1 MTFGP
6 SKTGLAVNQDM
17 SSPFSKPKTKIVE
30 NQAKEQLENL
40 SIERGVSIGVTIY
53 KDSGYNG
60 AVQVLTEGSY
70 NLNALRIGGDQLSS
84 LKVPVGMKVT
94 LFEHPNYAG
103 KSKTFTQDAA
113 YVGDDFNDIT
123 SSVLV
128 EKAYSMPVE
137 RVRYTLMPSGV
148 TANLRLSCTS
158 DGSRIDLYW
167 LDDDSG
173 RQKWEFLLLPNGKY
187 TIRVHAGTG
196 TRTFLSCA
204 ADGSRVDLSDKDDG
218 SGRQQWRLVTITKG
232 TFNIVSV
239 AIPNRFLSTNGSL
252 VSLSDNDD
260 KSGRQQWRLIS
271 GPLNSPRPS
280 YNRTIALKASNG
292 HNVFAQNGGGGTM
305 GASSPNLSIWEI
317 FTLIDRG
324 DGQVALQ
331 TYTGHFLCA
340 EGSGGREVVANRNAI
355 GPWET
360 FKLLDRGNGQITLQA
375 ANGQY
380 VFAQNGGGA
389 GLFAKS
395 VNLGTWETFNLI
407 DLSSSVVICQ
417 GRDYGTPTQV
427 LLIGNHNL
435 SALSI
440 GGDQLSSLIVP
451 AGMKVTL
458 YEHPNY
464 TGKSKTFTRN
474 AAYVGDD
481 FNDIAS
487 SIKVER
493 LSVATYP
500 VATITPIA
508 PLPVVPSIVVTKPN
522 VAVVLPI
529 VLPAVV
535 KSVRDEG
542 KRIADAV
549 KPLSEGNK
557 ALPADT
563 TVPKPLNQLISNGG
577 LPQFDVRNRLLGAVQ
592 NKKIT
597 LLPDLLGEFAEVGN
611 VVSGIMNAF
620 ISIDNP
626 SIALVKIKP
635 GTSGEEGESF
645 GNDPVTTLSLATAQT
660 TALRVSGNTTIF
672 SGINVQ
678 LKNAEFSQ
686 LKGKPYGVLKFLVNT
701 PLSVG
706 QFLPSVPLL
715 DGMVISSPVI
725 VLSSSGDIT
734 DTQLGSGLAKGF
746 NFFGKFKLGESK
758 DKAFRFIGSLLG
770 IPELLLHGVVDLSAK
785 TPTYLVEAAIPIE
798 KYIVN
803 GANFKVRFSKA
814 KLGISIKGKPLEP
827 AILVANEV
835 IVTLVNGSGVTNLV
849 FTGGLKLETESVT
862 GSFTMQA
869 QSNEPYTSPSETVV
883 AGGEWKNPFGIPGIT
898 IRELALQTGLTYA
911 PPFIDNFGIHGNLK
925 IGDVDGSMSVLV
937 DTNDPDQ
944 FVLAGATDHITI
956 FQLMSAM
963 SIPTFAAYQAIPEDV
978 KRVLDKVVNL
988 SLDNVKIH
996 IVPTATSIGAI
1007 DFEEG
1012 ITVMGKLTAWG
1023 WHASMFIKIDYE
1035 EGLEVRGEMDNINLS
1050 NVLRI
1055 TGAQKDPSPILSL
1068 KLSPKTAPNL
1078 LISSNIYLLGL
1089 SQELL
1094 IKADETGLIF
1104 TFDRSVSNV
1113 LDTKLACSFGDGG
1126 NLVANG
1132 SINFNLNV
1140 TIPTPFG
1147 NIPLVDVGMNA
1158 STTMKVG
1165 PKYGFYTSIS
1175 GSFSLYGRMVTM
1187 PTLTLNIAPNDFAGL
1202 YNAVIK
1208 QIADNADAIFRAVFG
1223 TLAEW
1228 ANAVR
1233 DGVLQATAE
1242 VASVAVSV
1250 YNASQQEAIRAYQT
1264 LNKGVGEAANG
1275 LKTAYGATEQGV
1287 ATALRGAG
1295 YAADQVSS
1303 GLQSAYGTSA
1313 QGVATA
1319 LRGAGYAA
1327 NEVGSGIRST
1337 YNLSEQGVSV
1347 ALQGAGYAADQAASV
1362 AATAAGALTDAGK
1375 KVGGALT
1382 DAGEKVGGAL
1392 TGAGEKV
1399 GGAIGG
1405 LLGL

>member
-1 MTFGP
+1 M
-6 SKTGLAVNQDM
+6 
-17 SSPFSKPKTKIVE
+17 
-30 NQAKEQLENL
+30 
-40 SIERGVSIGVTIY
+40 
-53 KDSGYNG
+53 
-60 AVQVLTEGSY
+60 
-70 NLNALRIGGDQLSS
+70 
-84 LKVPVGMKVT
+84 
-94 LFEHPNYAG
+94 
-103 KSKTFTQDAA
+103 
-113 YVGDDFNDIT
+113 
-123 SSVLV
+123 
-128 EKAYSMPVE
+128 
-137 RVRYTLMPSGV
+137 
-148 TANLRLSCTS
+148 
-158 DGSRIDLYW
+158 
-167 LDDDSG
+167 
-173 RQKWEFLLLPNGKY
+173 
-187 TIRVHAGTG
+187 
-196 TRTFLSCA
+196 
-204 ADGSRVDLSDKDDG
+204 
-218 SGRQQWRLVTITKG
+218 
-232 TFNIVSV
+232 
-239 AIPNRFLSTNGSL
+239 AIPNKLLSTDGSL
-252 VSLSDNDD
+252 VNLSDNDD

-271 GPLNSPRPS
+271 CPLTSPRPA
-280 YNRTIALKASNG
+280 YNRTIALKALNG
-292 HNVFAQNGGGGTM
+292 QNVFAQNGGGGAV

-324 DGQVALQ
+324 NGQVALQ

-355 GPWET
+355 GRWET

-380 VFAQNGGGA
+380 VFAQDGGGA

-395 VNLGTWETFNLI
+395 VNLGTWEMFKLI
-407 DLSSSVVICQ
+407 DLSSSVVICQGRDYGTPTQSLDIGSYEMNDLGVGNDQLSSLIVPAGMKVTLYEHGVLNGRSKTFTQNTAYVGDDFNDITSGVKVEKQPIYSGTIALKASNGQTVFAQDGGGGAVGASSSNLSIWEVFTLHNLGNERVALQAFNGQYLSAVGGGGQGVVATETGIGTWETFKLLDRGNGQITLQAANGQYVFAQDGGGAGLYAKSVNLGTWEMFKLIDLSSSVIICQ

-563 TVPKPLNQLISNGG
+563 TVPKPLSQLISNGG
-577 LPQFDVRNRLLGAVQ
+577 LPQFNVRNRLLGAVQ

-597 LLPDLLGEFAEVGN
+597 LSPDLLGEFAEVGN
-611 VVSGIMNAF
+611 VVSSLMNAF

-645 GNDPVTTLSLATAQT
+645 GNDPVATLSFATAQT

-678 LKNAEFSQ
+678 LKSAEFSQ

-758 DKAFRFIGSLLG
+758 DKAFRFIGSFLG

-798 KYIVN
+798 KYIIDSSH
-803 GANFKVRFSKA
+803 FKVRFSKA

-883 AGGEWKNPFGIPGIT
+883 AGGEWKKPFGIPGIT

-963 SIPTFAAYQAIPEDV
+963 SIPTFAAYQAIPGNI

-1023 WHASMFIKIDYE
+1023 WRASMFIKIDYE
-1035 EGLEVRGEMDNINLS
+1035 KGLEVRGEMDNINLS

-1104 TFDRSVSNV
+1104 TFDRSISNV
-1113 LDTKLACSFGDGG
+1113 LETKLACSFGDGG

-1175 GSFSLYGRMVTM
+1175 GSFSLYGKTVTM
-1187 PTLTLNIAPNDFAGL
+1187 PTLTLNIAPNDFTGL

-1208 QIADNADAIFRAVFG
+1208 QIADNAEAIFKAVFG

-1242 VASVAVSV
+1242 VASVAVTV
-1250 YNASQQEAIRAYQT
+1250 YKASQQEAVRAYQT

-1275 LKTAYGATEQGV
+1275 LRTAYGATEQGV

-1295 YAADQVSS
+1295 YAADQVSL

-1327 NEVGSGIRST
+1327 DQVASGLST
-1337 YNLSEQGVSV
+1337 AYGATEEGVAT
-1347 ALQGAGYAADQAASV
+1347 ALRGAGYVTNEV
-1362 AATAAGALTDAGK
+1362 AAGLKDGLNLGSAQVNVAMAGAGYTAAEVGNAFVSLGGEFESAGK
-1375 KVGGALT
+1375 ATLEGLKKVNPA
-1382 DAGEKVGGAL
+1382 DWDWDKANPANWF
-1392 TGAGEKV
+1392 
-1399 GGAIGG
+1399 
-1405 LLGL
+1405 